1 MSSATAYTAREEWT
15 HTVTHGLGAL
25 FSIASLILLVIFAR
39 SPEALAGAIVFGV
52 TLIATYVVSTLYH
65 ATSSERVE
73 RKRWMQRLDH
83 CCIYLLI
90 AGTYTPFTLGVL
102 KGGWGWTLFGIVWAA
117 AALGVAIKVFAGVRR
132 PLLST
137 GLYLVMGW
145 LVLVA
150 VGPLV
155 QALPPAGLAWL
166 VAGGVAYSAGVPF
179 YLARRMRYGHAI
191 WHLFVLAGSV
201 CHVVAALGWAAA

>member
-90 AGTYTPFTLGVL
+90 AGTYTPFTLVTVPDVLGGSLFFVVWGLALAGVIL
-102 KGGWGWTLFGIVWAA
+102 KHTPLGYRGWISNASYLGMGWIALFVLEPLV
-117 AALGVAIKVFAGVRR
+117 AALPFEGIA
-132 PLLST
+132 LL
-137 GLYLVMGW
+137 
-145 LVLVA
+145 
-150 VGPLV
+150 VG
-155 QALPPAGLAWL
+155 
-166 VAGGVAYSAGVPF
+166 GGVAYTLGVIFFVWERLP
-179 YLARRMRYGHAI
+179 YHHAI
-191 WHLFVLAGSV
+191 WHLFVMAGSTL
-201 CHVVAALGWAAA
+201 HVAAVLFYVV